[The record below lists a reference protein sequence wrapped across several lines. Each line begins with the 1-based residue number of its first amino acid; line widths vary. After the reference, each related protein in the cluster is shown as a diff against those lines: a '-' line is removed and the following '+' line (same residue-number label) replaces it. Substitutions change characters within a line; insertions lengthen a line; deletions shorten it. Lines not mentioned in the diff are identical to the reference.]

1 MAKTISPSKAPSRE
15 AAAAPPADDG
25 VIDAGAG
32 PDTQAN
38 SGADSPDTPANRG
51 ADSPDTPVNVD
62 GAQNGGAPSAELIA
76 AITAAGGGLTPGTSS
91 PSGFD
96 GGASPQ

>member
-15 AAAAPPADDG
+15 AAAAPPADNG
-25 VIDAGAG
+25 AIDAGAG

-38 SGADSPDTPANRG
+38 PGADSPG
-51 ADSPDTPVNVD
+51 TPVNVD
-62 GAQNGGAPSAELIA
+62 GALNGGAPSAELIA

-91 PSGFD
+91 PSDFD